1 MIYTIGSIAVSGNT
15 LTGTGTN
22 FKAPLSMIRVGCTVI
37 VKSNPIQ
44 IFSITEIVSET
55 ELSVTPAAAP
65 DIPAGTDYSI
75 LLCDSISV
83 DGLAQDVAE
92 ALRYFTGQESEIYA
106 AVEWW
111 KNYGDVATLAEALTT
126 AVNETEAARDEATAQ
141 VTVATDAATT
151 ATAAA
156 AEAKDHRGTAYIWM
170 NNAEASATTATE
182 QATIATDAAT
192 AAATSAANVAE
203 DEQEI
208 AANAAAAAE
217 SATAAALSEANAKTY
232 AEQTKAVSEDS
243 LAAIGLGSDRRNWPD
258 CTVNP
263 SDYIGFVRLE
273 EASATG
279 FPSIASGEVYLVGWL
294 ARGDGAIINGCFVG
308 TNTRSLYTYHFNN
321 ADGTYGWTRHARKD
335 DISRLTQA
343 NNTTGETQLWD
354 GVGQNCIFVNNTG
367 WGAYSVDGAIKLGIN
382 YGGTGGGNAG
392 QARHNLAVMHEM
404 KTTLAEIDL
413 DTLTGEYSGFYW
425 QTSSAGAT
433 DEKHYPCRLAGALVV
448 LKNGANGASGCT
460 QIYYPYNYSD
470 LYYTRWCSGSDLAWS
485 DWCEH
490 RGYQTILNNIGLS
503 GAPRDCPDISGN
515 PSGYIGFMRIREGV
529 TGWPEDVADG
539 EAYLTG
545 FISVNDGSPSY
556 TGIFQG
562 WGTRSLYTY
571 RWSESTGPQWTR
583 HARKNEVSRFNQSG
597 SERTVVYS
605 MDDPTAGCYLQLD
618 ATGRW
623 GYYSPVDNCWKAL
636 AIEQGGTGAT
646 TLDDARLKLK
656 VERLVEIGTDQTR
669 LYAGNGTTYLEVGND
684 RAWGVYDSA
693 NSAWQALGVAQ
704 GGTGATDAATA
715 RTKLAVLHEQKS
727 SLGDTDL
734 DTLTAAY
741 SGFYWQGASSK
752 ATTELHYPCNYGGA
766 LIVLKNGNYTN
777 GATQLYY
784 PYNST
789 GLYYMRTY
797 YANHETW
804 TDWAKFESDPLV
816 HEEAPF
822 PDVWIPF
829 NDSLDMLAGFAPG
842 YKKVTVNGETTSIP
856 SDKVVT
862 FARASTATYINK
874 SGVLT
879 IADIDEPRFE
889 KEGLLIEGT
898 RTNFLINGSTP
909 AGWGHSANLTVTAET
924 DSYGFLYGKF
934 VIDDSAIGGTDACN
948 IASVIA
954 ANTIDTTQHDEQY
967 VTTSCR
973 FRSSSDVRLRIR
985 FAGGED
991 TSNLTFLGDAYIKL
1005 SDMSVTITG
1014 GGADNITVSVTTD
1027 SVTGWNRAVVTYKS
1041 TVTLVTSQIQFA
1053 PVSAFVSG
1061 DYMEVATPQ
1070 VELGPNA
1077 SSYISSGATPSTRA
1091 SDLVSVPTK
1100 NNLARPPFSFLLEIH
1115 KDWFRAPNAAPRIW
1129 DIAGANTGQTVIAAI
1144 NRGSD
1149 KYYLSLSNT
1158 SGAYTNSDAS
1168 VELPENAVVGAVVK
1182 DDGVFHVIMDGVP
1195 VSDASCVY
1203 GGVTQDKNI
1212 RFGGQTSTGERHLFG
1227 HIRNFR
1233 IWHKALTDGQ
1243 LFEKV

>member
-55 ELSVTPAAAP
+55 ELSVTPAASP
-65 DIPAGTDYSI
+65 DIPVGTAYSI

-111 KNYGDVATLAEALTT
+111 KDYGDVATLAEVLTT
-126 AVNETEAARDEATAQ
+126 AVHETEAARDEATAQ
-141 VTVATDAATT
+141 ATVATDAATT
-151 ATAAA
+151 ATTAA

-232 AEQTKAVSEDS
+232 MEQAKGLSEDS
-243 LAAIGLGSDRRNWPD
+243 LSLIGLGSYYRDWPD

-263 SDYIGFVRLE
+263 ADYIGFVRLE

-279 FPSIASGEVYLVGWL
+279 FPPIASGEVYLVGWL
-294 ARGDGAIINGCFVG
+294 ARGAGAIINGCFVG
-308 TNTRSLYTYHFNN
+308 TKTLSLYTYIYNT
-321 ADGTYGWTRHARKD
+321 ADNTYSWTRHARKD
-335 DISRLTQA
+335 EVDRIS
-343 NNTTGETQLWD
+343 
-354 GVGQNCIFVNNTG
+354 
-367 WGAYSVDGAIKLGIN
+367 
-382 YGGTGGGNAG
+382 
-392 QARHNLAVMHEM
+392 
-404 KTTLAEIDL
+404 
-413 DTLTGEYSGFYW
+413 
-425 QTSSAGAT
+425 
-433 DEKHYPCRLAGALVV
+433 
-448 LKNGANGASGCT
+448 
-460 QIYYPYNYSD
+460 QI
-470 LYYTRWCSGSDLAWS
+470 GS
-485 DWCEH
+485 
-490 RGYQTILNNIGLS
+490 
-503 GAPRDCPDISGN
+503 
-515 PSGYIGFMRIREGV
+515 
-529 TGWPEDVADG
+529 
-539 EAYLTG
+539 
-545 FISVNDGSPSY
+545 
-556 TGIFQG
+556 
-562 WGTRSLYTY
+562 
-571 RWSESTGPQWTR
+571 
-583 HARKNEVSRFNQSG
+583 
-597 SERTVVYS
+597 
-605 MDDPTAGCYLQLD
+605 
-618 ATGRW
+618 
-623 GYYSPVDNCWKAL
+623 
-636 AIEQGGTGAT
+636 
-646 TLDDARLKLK
+646 
-656 VERLVEIGTDQTR
+656 DQTR
-669 LYAGNGTTYLEVGND
+669 ICAGNGTTYLEVGND
-684 RAWGVYDSA
+684 RAWGVYDAA
-693 NSAWQALGVAQ
+693 NSVWQALGIAQ

-715 RTKLAVLHEQKS
+715 RTNLAAMHEQKS
-727 SLGDTDL
+727 SLVDTDL

-766 LIVLKNGNYTN
+766 LVVLKNGNYTN

-789 GLYYMRTY
+789 GLYYMRIY

-804 TDWAKFESDPLV
+804 TDWAKFESDPLI

-934 VIDDSAIGGTDACN
+934 VIDDSAIGGTGVCN

-1077 SSYISSGATPSTRA
+1077 SSYISSGTTPSTRA

-1149 KYYLSLSNT
+1149 KYYLSLPNT
-1158 SGAYTNSDAS
+1158 SGAYTNSAAS

-1182 DDGVFHVIMDGVP
+1182 DDGVFHVIMNGVP

-1227 HIRNFR
+1227 NIRNFR

>member
-232 AEQTKAVSEDS
+232 MEQAKGLSEDS
-243 LAAIGLGSDRRNWPD
+243 LSLIGLGSYYRDWPD

-263 SDYIGFVRLE
+263 ADYIGFVRLE

-294 ARGDGAIINGCFVG
+294 ARGAGAIINGCFVG
-308 TNTRSLYTYHFNN
+308 TKTLSLYTYIYNT
-321 ADGTYGWTRHARKD
+321 ADNTY
-335 DISRLTQA
+335 S
-343 NNTTGETQLWD
+343 
-354 GVGQNCIFVNNTG
+354 
-367 WGAYSVDGAIKLGIN
+367 
-382 YGGTGGGNAG
+382 
-392 QARHNLAVMHEM
+392 
-404 KTTLAEIDL
+404 
-413 DTLTGEYSGFYW
+413 
-425 QTSSAGAT
+425 
-433 DEKHYPCRLAGALVV
+433 
-448 LKNGANGASGCT
+448 
-460 QIYYPYNYSD
+460 
-470 LYYTRWCSGSDLAWS
+470 
-485 DWCEH
+485 
-490 RGYQTILNNIGLS
+490 
-503 GAPRDCPDISGN
+503 
-515 PSGYIGFMRIREGV
+515 
-529 TGWPEDVADG
+529 
-539 EAYLTG
+539 
-545 FISVNDGSPSY
+545 
-556 TGIFQG
+556 
-562 WGTRSLYTY
+562 
-571 RWSESTGPQWTR
+571 WTR

-646 TLDDARLKLK
+646 TLDDARSKLQ
-656 VERLVEIGTDQTR
+656 VDRLLQHETSGETNLTSGDSNIR
-669 LYAGNGTTYLEVGND
+669 LFVKDNGQWG
-684 RAWGVYDSA
+684 AWNSSKQA
-693 NSAWQALGVAQ
+693 NVPLAVAN

-741 SGFYWQGASSK
+741 SGFYWQDASSK

-797 YANHETW
+797 YANYETW
-804 TDWAKFESDPLV
+804 TDWAKFESDPLI

-889 KEGLLIEGT
+889 REGLLIEGT
-898 RTNFLINGSTP
+898 RTNYLRNSNDPASWTIHSQLTKETGTDENGFNY
-909 AGWGHSANLTVTAET
+909 ATVTVTDDLVGLQGGYTVHGVVTADRFALATGESCT
-924 DSYGFLYGKF
+924 FSARCRGTNARCRARVSVIIDGTDTFSSDSYL
-934 VIDDSAIGGTDACN
+934 N
-948 IASVIA
+948 L
-954 ANTIDTTQHDEQY
+954 NT
-967 VTTSCR
+967 
-973 FRSSSDVRLRIR
+973 
-985 FAGGED
+985 GE
-991 TSNLTFLGDAYIKL
+991 
-1005 SDMSVTITG
+1005 
-1014 GGADNITVSVTTD
+1014 
-1027 SVTGWNRAVVTYKS
+1027 AV
-1041 TVTLVTSQIQFA
+1041 
-1053 PVSAFVSG
+1053 VSG
-1061 DYMEVATPQ
+1061 DTTLITAKSEQRGDWYYFEVTYTAGVDVDAINCCFYISNLANDVFYSDSSLTMATPQ
-1070 VELGPNA
+1070 IELGTCA
-1077 SSYISSGATPSTRA
+1077 SSFIVSGSAPTTRA
-1091 SDLVSVPTK
+1091 SDLVSIPTK
-1100 NNLARPPFSFLLEIH
+1100 NNLFKPPFSFLLEIH
-1115 KDWFRAPNAAPRIW
+1115 KKWSIAPNAAPRIW
-1129 DIAGANTGQTVIAAI
+1129 DIAAASTGQSVIAAI
-1144 NRGSD
+1144 GRGNS
-1149 KYYLSLSNT
+1149 KYYISLLNS
-1158 SGAYTNSDAS
+1158 SGAYINSAAS

-1182 DDGVFHVIMDGVP
+1182 DDGAFHVIMDGVP

>member
-15 LTGTGTN
+15 LTGTDTN

-55 ELSVTPAAAP
+55 ELSVTPAASP
-65 DIPAGTDYSI
+65 DIPAGTAYSI

-111 KNYGDVATLAEALTT
+111 KDYGDVATLAEVLTT
-126 AVNETEAARDEATAQ
+126 AVHETEAARDEATAQ
-141 VTVATDAATT
+141 ATVATDAATT
-151 ATAAA
+151 ATTAA

-232 AEQTKAVSEDS
+232 MEQAKGLSEDS
-243 LAAIGLGSDRRNWPD
+243 LSLIGLGSYYRDWPD

-263 SDYIGFVRLE
+263 ADYIGFVRLE

-279 FPSIASGEVYLVGWL
+279 FPPIASGEVYLVGWL
-294 ARGDGAIINGCFVG
+294 ARGAGAIINGCFVG
-308 TNTRSLYTYHFNN
+308 TKTLSLYTYIYNT
-321 ADGTYGWTRHARKD
+321 ADNTYSWTRHARKD
-335 DISRLTQA
+335 EVDRIS
-343 NNTTGETQLWD
+343 
-354 GVGQNCIFVNNTG
+354 
-367 WGAYSVDGAIKLGIN
+367 
-382 YGGTGGGNAG
+382 
-392 QARHNLAVMHEM
+392 
-404 KTTLAEIDL
+404 
-413 DTLTGEYSGFYW
+413 
-425 QTSSAGAT
+425 
-433 DEKHYPCRLAGALVV
+433 
-448 LKNGANGASGCT
+448 
-460 QIYYPYNYSD
+460 QI
-470 LYYTRWCSGSDLAWS
+470 GS
-485 DWCEH
+485 
-490 RGYQTILNNIGLS
+490 
-503 GAPRDCPDISGN
+503 
-515 PSGYIGFMRIREGV
+515 
-529 TGWPEDVADG
+529 
-539 EAYLTG
+539 
-545 FISVNDGSPSY
+545 
-556 TGIFQG
+556 
-562 WGTRSLYTY
+562 
-571 RWSESTGPQWTR
+571 
-583 HARKNEVSRFNQSG
+583 
-597 SERTVVYS
+597 
-605 MDDPTAGCYLQLD
+605 
-618 ATGRW
+618 
-623 GYYSPVDNCWKAL
+623 
-636 AIEQGGTGAT
+636 
-646 TLDDARLKLK
+646 
-656 VERLVEIGTDQTR
+656 DQTR
-669 LYAGNGTTYLEVGND
+669 ICAGNGTTYLEVGND
-684 RAWGVYDSA
+684 RAWGVYDAA
-693 NSAWQALGVAQ
+693 NSVWQALGIAQ

-715 RTKLAVLHEQKS
+715 RTNLAAMHEQKS
-727 SLGDTDL
+727 SLVDTDL

-766 LIVLKNGNYTN
+766 LVVLKNGNDTN

-842 YKKVTVNGETTSIP
+842 YKKVTVNNETTSIP
-856 SDKVVT
+856 SDKVVA

-879 IADIDEPRFE
+879 IADINEPRFE
-889 KEGLLIEGT
+889 REGLLIEGT
-898 RTNFLINGSTP
+898 RTNYLRNSNDPASWTIHSQLTKETGTDENGFNY
-909 AGWGHSANLTVTAET
+909 ATVTVTDDLVGLPGGYTVHSVVAADRFALATGESCT
-924 DSYGFLYGKF
+924 FSARCRGVNARCRARVSVIIDGTDTFSSDSYL
-934 VIDDSAIGGTDACN
+934 N
-948 IASVIA
+948 L
-954 ANTIDTTQHDEQY
+954 NT
-967 VTTSCR
+967 
-973 FRSSSDVRLRIR
+973 
-985 FAGGED
+985 GE
-991 TSNLTFLGDAYIKL
+991 
-1005 SDMSVTITG
+1005 
-1014 GGADNITVSVTTD
+1014 
-1027 SVTGWNRAVVTYKS
+1027 AV
-1041 TVTLVTSQIQFA
+1041 
-1053 PVSAFVSG
+1053 VSG
-1061 DYMEVATPQ
+1061 DTTLITAKSEQRGDWYYFEVTYTAGVDTDAINCCFYINNLANDVFYSDSSLTMTTPQ
-1070 VELGPNA
+1070 IELGTCA
-1077 SSYISSGATPSTRA
+1077 SSFIVSGSAPTTRA
-1091 SDLVSVPTK
+1091 SDLVSIPTK
-1100 NNLARPPFSFLLEIH
+1100 NNLFKPPFSFLLEIH
-1115 KDWFRAPNAAPRIW
+1115 KKWSIAPNAAPRIW
-1129 DIAGANTGQTVIAAI
+1129 DIAATNTGQSVIAAI
-1144 NRGSD
+1144 NRDNS
-1149 KYYLSLSNT
+1149 KYYLSLPNT
-1158 SGAYTNSDAS
+1158 SGAYTNSAAS

-1203 GGVTQDKNI
+1203 GGVTQNKNI

-1227 HIRNFR
+1227 NIRNFR